1 MWSCDRRRLI
11 AGLAALPLLSA
22 CGFAPTLAPGGAAA
36 GLRGRIRADDPD
48 GPDDFAFVERFEERL
63 GRPEAPPRYA
73 LSFDIDVTTDDI
85 ATVRGEG
92 ATRGTAIG
100 RVRYAV
106 RQLDDDDTVHEGRA
120 ESFTG
125 WSRTEEALAERFA
138 REDARARLMR
148 ILADRIATDLT
159 ATAGDWAAP

>member
-1 MWSCDRRRLI
+1 MWSSERRRLLG
-11 AGLAALPLLSA
+11 ALAALPTLAA

-48 GPDDFAFVERFEERL
+48 GPDEFAFVERLEERL
-63 GRPEAPPRYA
+63 GRPDAPRYA
-73 LSFDIDVTTDDI
+73 LSFDIDVSTDDM

-92 ATRGTAIG
+92 ATRSTAIG
-100 RVRYAV
+100 RVRYTV
-106 RQLDDDDTVHEGRA
+106 RRLDDDDTVHEGRA

-138 REDARARLMR
+138 REEARARLMR

>member
-1 MWSCDRRRLI
+1 MWSSERRRLI
-11 AGLAALPLLSA
+11 AALAALPTLAA
-22 CGFAPTLAPGGAAA
+22 CGFAPTLASGGAAA
-36 GLRGRIRADDPD
+36 ELRGRIRADDPD
-48 GPDDFAFVERFEERL
+48 NPDGFAFVERLEERF
-63 GRPEAPPRYA
+63 GRPDAPRYA

-92 ATRGTAIG
+92 ATRGTATG

-106 RQLDDDDTVHEGRA
+106 RHLEDDDTVHEGRA

-125 WSRTEEALAERFA
+125 WSKTEDALAERIA
-138 REDARARLMR
+138 REDARGRLMR